1 MDVDKAPVERRYYEG
16 RGRRTM
22 CVCVVLSRAAANTTR
37 MNLSID
43 EDNMKFSC
51 GKIDKASKR
60 YDLKYIRVVGS
71 LCVYGINM
79 FLLLYIYIII
89 HRSQHKG
96 KRYVRSIV

>member
-1 MDVDKAPVERRYYEG
+1 V
-16 RGRRTM
+16 
-22 CVCVVLSRAAANTTR
+22 CVCCTEQSSGQHHTR